1 MTLRI
6 RQSQMD
12 ILSRALETRWHARHL
27 GRCFASFSGWSGAAL
42 CEFVEYGRGR
52 ARAYGI
58 ASPRGL
64 SRYLN
69 VMAAHGKDFDQA
81 DSCRWWTVPVLR
93 AAGTMDEERL
103 TRFLSQS
110 ALAALRQG

>member
-12 ILSRALETRWHARHL
+12 ILSRELETRWHARHL